1 MPEFGCGK
9 VVLALIAIRLK
20 GEAMFLSLKRNLV
33 ISHVLLYSLLNL
45 SVPSQTQQASC
56 LEVPV
61 RLRVFP
67 SPAVSLEAS
76 HPLVPVRL
84 KVFPSPAVSLE
95 ASHLLAPA
103 SLKVFPSPAVSL
115 ETFHQLAPV
124 RRRVSQYQQAIP
136 VG

>member
-1 MPEFGCGK
+1 
-9 VVLALIAIRLK
+9 
-20 GEAMFLSLKRNLV
+20 MFLSLKCNLF
-33 ISHVLLYSLLNL
+33 ISHVLLYSLLDL

-61 RLRVFP
+61 RLR
-67 SPAVSLEAS
+67 
-76 HPLVPVRL
+76 
-84 KVFPSPAVSLE
+84 
-95 ASHLLAPA
+95 
-103 SLKVFPSPAVSL
+103 VFPSPAVSL